1 MFYYIKGIL
10 AEVWQDRIAVEAAG
24 VGYMLTVSPSTASK
38 LAMSRGKEVTVY
50 CAMWQKDDLPEL
62 YGFISADELELF
74 KKLVTVSGIGPKG
87 AVSVLGVMSAE
98 QLISAIASGDHR
110 AIARAPGV
118 GAKTAQKIVLELKDK
133 IRKTYGEVSAVIPD
147 TAVDTSGL
155 ADVID
160 TLMVYGFKREQ
171 IERALSQVDRTLPTE
186 KLLGETLRVLGK
198 N

>member
-10 AEVWQDRIAVEAAG
+10 AELWQDRIVVEASG
-24 VGYMLTVSPSTASK
+24 VGYMLSVSPSTASK
-38 LAMSRGKEVTVY
+38 LASSKGKTVTVY
-50 CAMWQKDDLPEL
+50 CAMGQKDDLPEL
-62 YGFISADELELF
+62 YGFISAEELELF

-98 QLISAIASGDHR
+98 QLVSAIASGDHK
-110 AIARAPGV
+110 AIARVPGV

-133 IRKTYGEVSAVIPD
+133 IRKTYGDVAAVPEAETDLSELSA
-147 TAVDTSGL
+147 
-155 ADVID
+155 VID

-171 IERALSQVDRTLPTE
+171 IERALAQVDRTLPTE

>member
-10 AEVWQDRIAVEAAG
+10 AELWQDRIVVEASG
-24 VGYMLTVSPSTASK
+24 VGYMLSVSPSTASK
-38 LAMSRGKEVTVY
+38 LASSKGKTITVY
-50 CAMWQKDDLPEL
+50 CAMGQKDDLPEL

-98 QLISAIASGDHR
+98 QLVSAIASGDHK

-133 IRKTYGEVSAVIPD
+133 IRKTYGDVAVVPEAEADVSELSA
-147 TAVDTSGL
+147 
-155 ADVID
+155 VID

-171 IERALSQVDRTLPTE
+171 IERALAQVDRTLPTE

>member
-10 AEVWQDRIAVEAAG
+10 SELWQEKIVIEAAG
-24 VGYMLTVSPSTASK
+24 VGYMLSVSTSTASK
-38 LAMSRGKEVTVY
+38 LAQSRGKEVTVY
-50 CAMWQKDDLPEL
+50 CAMGQKDDLPEL

-87 AVSVLGVMSAE
+87 AMSVLGIMSAE
-98 QLISAIASGDHR
+98 QLISAISSGDHR
-110 AIARAPGV
+110 QISRAPGV

-133 IRKTYGEVSAVIPD
+133 IRKTYGDVSAVPEQNAD
-147 TAVDTSGL
+147 TAEL
-155 ADVID
+155 AAVVD

-186 KLLGETLRVLGK
+186 KLLGETLRVLG
-198 N
+198 NN

>member
-1 MFYYIKGIL
+1 
-10 AEVWQDRIAVEAAG
+10 
-24 VGYMLTVSPSTASK
+24 MLSVSPSTASK
-38 LAMSRGKEVTVY
+38 LASSKGKTVTVY
-50 CAMWQKDDLPEL
+50 CAMGQKDDLPEL
-62 YGFISADELELF
+62 YGFISAEELELF

-98 QLISAIASGDHR
+98 QLVSAIASGDHK

-133 IRKTYGEVSAVIPD
+133 IRKTYGDVAAVPEAETDLSELSA
-147 TAVDTSGL
+147 
-155 ADVID
+155 VID

-171 IERALSQVDRTLPTE
+171 IERALAQVDRTLPTE

>member
-10 AEVWQDRIAVEAAG
+10 AELWQDRIVVEASG
-24 VGYMLTVSPSTASK
+24 VGYMLSVSPSTASK
-38 LAMSRGKEVTVY
+38 LASSKGKTVTVY
-50 CAMWQKDDLPEL
+50 CAMGQKDDLPEL

-98 QLISAIASGDHR
+98 QLVSAIASGDHK

-133 IRKTYGEVSAVIPD
+133 IRKTYGDVAVVPEAEADVSELSA
-147 TAVDTSGL
+147 
-155 ADVID
+155 VID

-171 IERALSQVDRTLPTE
+171 IERALAQVDRTLPTE

>member
-10 AEVWQDRIAVEAAG
+10 AELWQDRIVVEASG
-24 VGYMLTVSPSTASK
+24 VGYMLSVSPSTASK
-38 LAMSRGKEVTVY
+38 LASSKGKTVTVY
-50 CAMWQKDDLPEL
+50 CAMDQKDDLPEL
-62 YGFISADELELF
+62 YGFISAEELELF

-98 QLISAIASGDHR
+98 QLVSAIASGDHK

-133 IRKTYGEVSAVIPD
+133 IRKTYGDVAVVPEAEADVSELSA
-147 TAVDTSGL
+147 
-155 ADVID
+155 VID

-171 IERALSQVDRTLPTE
+171 IERALAQVDRTLPTE

>member
-10 AEVWQDRIAVEAAG
+10 AELWQDRIVVEASG
-24 VGYMLTVSPSTASK
+24 VGYMLSVSPSTASK
-38 LAMSRGKEVTVY
+38 LASSKGKTVTVY
-50 CAMWQKDDLPEL
+50 CAMGQKDDLPEL
-62 YGFISADELELF
+62 YGFISAEELELF

-98 QLISAIASGDHR
+98 QLVSAIASGDHK

-133 IRKTYGEVSAVIPD
+133 IRKTYGDVAVVPEAEADVSELSA
-147 TAVDTSGL
+147 
-155 ADVID
+155 VID

-171 IERALSQVDRTLPTE
+171 IERALAQVDRTLPTE